1 MPEWDSFWRKDSS
14 DVVKK
19 VFLFRSDREAHC
31 REIDKRVE
39 LMVLSK
45 RFFPELS
52 ELLDCIVEQPL
63 DILATQSALK
73 VHGALDSLRYCHYLS
88 LNPFAAKTLTQ
99 VFLRQFKQRVR
110 KYATYQLKT

>member
-1 MPEWDSFWRKDSS
+1 MPEWDGFWCKDSS

-39 LMVLSK
+39 LMVLSN

-63 DILATQSALK
+63 HILATQSALK
-73 VHGALDSLRYCHYLS
+73 VHGALDSLRYFHYLS